1 MVDPDSMDHRH
12 RARRAQQLSDLAR
25 EQAGAERAAAE
36 RSERLIDETTD
47 PTLADI
53 HRQAAALHRQA
64 VQQYE
69 RAAEFQREHAA
80 HEGRAAE
87 DASHIEGPG
96 TDRSARDGA
105 ADRRDAIADERE
117 RLADLRARDADA
129 REQGADERER
139 LQDDRER
146 SFDDA
151 SGRWTPRQ
159 REHLARAKSTA
170 RRIEATLARRVEVL
184 DRAEARDGRDDA
196 TIVRETA
203 ATDRRDLSPSERR
216 PTDLQRESG

>member
-1 MVDPDSMDHRH
+1 MADPDAVDHRH
-12 RARRAQQLSDLAR
+12 RAHRAQGLSDLAR

-47 PTLADI
+47 PALADI

-69 RAAEFQREHAA
+69 RAADFQREHAA

-87 DASHIEGPG
+87 DADRIEGPG

-105 ADRRDAIADERE
+105 ADRRDGVADERE
-117 RLADLRARDADA
+117 RLADFRERDADA
-129 REQGADERER
+129 REQAADERET
-139 LQDDRER
+139 LQDDRQR
-146 SFDDA
+146 VFDDA

-159 REHLARAKSTA
+159 REHLARAKATA
-170 RRIEATLARRVEVL
+170 RRIGDMLARRAEEL
-184 DRAEARDGRDDA
+184 DRADAREGRDNA
-196 TIVRETA
+196 TIVRETD
-203 ATDRRDLSPSERR
+203 ATNRDQPSSERP
-216 PTDLQRESG
+216 PTDLTA